1 MDNLSRWPSAVCCC
15 LLLLFCCRMVAA
27 EGAAPITVVSVE
39 SAPLPAQLMLSA
51 SVESRRHTLIS
62 VEIAGMVS
70 EMLVDEGER
79 VDQGEPLLR
88 LRDQPIRLTAEFQ
101 QARQQRAEADVHLA
115 GLKEKRQAE
124 LLQSQAAAQ
133 DSYDVA
139 RAELQRAAADLTAAR
154 ASVALTAD
162 ELARHTVN
170 APFAGVVSRKQT
182 ELGSWVR
189 PGDPL
194 LLLEETA
201 VLRVTVPV
209 PQNYFAEVDEGA
221 EVRLEFAALPGESV
235 NAQVTRKVASAN
247 PASRTFPILI
257 DLDNPQNRL
266 APGMSAQ
273 AHITLAGG
281 DEPVLQ
287 VKVDAVVRRP
297 DGTIL
302 LWKIVEDGELLR
314 VVPASVRLGR
324 SLGERVEII
333 AGPVA
338 AGDRVVEQGNE
349 RMRPQLPVRILAQH

>member
-209 PQNYFAEVDEGA
+209 PQNYFDQVDEGA
-221 EVRLEFAALPGESV
+221 KVRLEFAALPGESV

-314 VVPASVRLGR
+314 AVPAPVRLGR

-349 RMRPQLPVRILAQH
+349 RMRPQLPVRILARH

>member
-1 MDNLSRWPSAVCCC
+1 MKNLNGWLTAVCCSVAS
-15 LLLLFCCRMVAA
+15 LFWSGSAFA
-27 EGAAPITVVSVE
+27 ESAAPVTVVLIE
-39 SAPLPAQLMLSA
+39 SAPLPAQVSLSA
-51 SVESRRHTLIS
+51 TVEPRRHTLVS
-62 VEIAGMVS
+62 VEVAGLVS
-70 EMLVDEGER
+70 AMLVDEGER

-88 LRDQPIRLTAEFQ
+88 LRDQPTRLTAEFQ

-139 RAELQRAAADLTAAR
+139 NTELQRAVADLAAAR

-162 ELARHTVN
+162 ELARHTVR
-170 APFAGVVSRKQT
+170 APFAGVVSRKKT

-194 LLLEETA
+194 LLIEETA

-221 EVRLEFAALPGESV
+221 EVRIEFAALPGESV

-273 AHITLAGG
+273 AQITLAGG

-297 DGTIL
+297 DGTVL
-302 LWKIVEDGELLR
+302 LWKIVKDGELLR
-314 VVPASVRLGR
+314 VVPAPVRLGR
-324 SLGERVEII
+324 SLGDRVEII